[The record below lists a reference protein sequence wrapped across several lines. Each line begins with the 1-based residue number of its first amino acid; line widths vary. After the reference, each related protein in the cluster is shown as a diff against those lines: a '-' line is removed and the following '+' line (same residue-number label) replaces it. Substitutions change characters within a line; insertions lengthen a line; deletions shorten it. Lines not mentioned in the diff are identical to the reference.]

1 MAQVICEMR
10 QGRRLDISSKVV
22 RMSDTRRR
30 AEPATAELRTLF
42 DRIYGSGKTNA
53 DLGRLLGLDGSQ
65 VTRIIKGQ
73 RQIQRHEWNRIEEW
87 LGGEIPESHDGGDVA
102 VMPGLVPLYGWAGA
116 ASDERL
122 TFAEQT
128 MLGAVPRHPNQTNVR
143 GAFALRV
150 SDESMVPRYEPGEIV
165 YVAPNQ
171 WPAREQDC
179 ILVTHEGYGY
189 LKRFVRRAEGIVTVH
204 QLNPA
209 KDLPFEVN
217 DIAAMHAVVGR
228 G

>member
-1 MAQVICEMR
+1 MTV
-10 QGRRLDISSKVV
+10 
-22 RMSDTRRR
+22 DTRKRV
-30 AEPATAELRTLF
+30 EPATPELKALF
-42 DRIYGSGKTNA
+42 DRIYGAGKSNA

-65 VTRIIKGQ
+65 VTRIIKAQ
-73 RQIQRHEWNRIEEW
+73 RQIQRHEWRKIEDW
-87 LGGEIPESHDGGDVA
+87 LGGSLQDVEQADVA
-102 VMPGLVPLYGWAGA
+102 IMPGLVPLYGWAGA

-128 MLGAVPRHPNQTNVR
+128 LIGAVPRHPNQANVR

-179 ILVTHEGYGY
+179 VLVTGEGFGF
-189 LKRFVRRAEGIVTVH
+189 LKRFIRRAEGKVTVH
-204 QLNPA
+204 QLNPD
-209 KDLPFEVN
+209 KDIVFNLDEV
-217 DIAAMHAVVGR
+217 AGMHAVVGR

>member
-1 MAQVICEMR
+1 MTV
-10 QGRRLDISSKVV
+10 DNP
-22 RMSDTRRR
+22 RR
-30 AEPATAELRTLF
+30 AKPATPELKALF
-42 DRIYGSGKTNA
+42 ERIYGAGKTNA

-65 VTRIIKGQ
+65 VTRIITAK
-73 RQIQRHEWNRIEEW
+73 RQIQRHEWRKIEDW
-87 LGGEIPESHDGGDVA
+87 LGGSLQEIEQHADVA
-102 VMPGLVPLYGWAGA
+102 ILPGLVPLYGWAGA

-128 MLGAVPRHPNQTNVR
+128 LISAVPRHPNQANVR

-179 ILVTHEGYGY
+179 VLVTREGFGY
-189 LKRFVRRAEGIVTVH
+189 LKRFVRRADGVVKVH
-204 QLNPA
+204 QLNPD
-209 KDLPFEVN
+209 KDIDFKLDDV
-217 DIAAMHAVVGR
+217 DAMHAVVGR

>member
-1 MAQVICEMR
+1 MTP
-10 QGRRLDISSKVV
+10 S
-22 RMSDTRRR
+22 TRKRV
-30 AEPATAELRTLF
+30 EPATAELRALF
-42 DRIYGSGKTNA
+42 DRVYGAGKTNA

-65 VTRIIKGQ
+65 VTRILKGD
-73 RQIQRHEWNRIEEW
+73 RQIQRHEWRKIEEW
-87 LGGEIPESHDGGDVA
+87 LGGTLDEGAGDADVA

-116 ASDERL
+116 SSDDRL

-128 MLGAVPRHPNQTNVR
+128 LIGAVPRHPNQANVR

-150 SDESMVPRYEPGEIV
+150 STESMVPRYEPGEVV

-179 ILVTHEGYGY
+179 VLVTNEGFGY
-189 LKRFVRRAEGIVTVH
+189 LKRFVRRSDGNVVLH
-204 QLNPA
+204 QLNP
-209 KDLPFEVN
+209 DE
-217 DIAAMHAVVGR
+217 DISFAVESVAAVHAVVGR

>member
-1 MAQVICEMR
+1 
-10 QGRRLDISSKVV
+10 
-22 RMSDTRRR
+22 MSTEPRRR
-30 AEPATAELRTLF
+30 VEPATPELKALF
-42 DRIYGSGKTNA
+42 DRIYGAGKTNA

-65 VTRIIKGQ
+65 VTRIIKGA
-73 RQIQRHEWNRIEEW
+73 RQIQRHEWRKIEDW
-87 LGGEIPESHDGGDVA
+87 LGGSLQEIEQHDVA
-102 VMPGLVPLYGWAGA
+102 IMPGLVPLYGWAGA
-116 ASDERL
+116 ASAERL

-128 MLGAVPRHPNQTNVR
+128 LIGAVPRHPNQANVR

-179 ILVTHEGYGY
+179 VLVTHEGYGY
-189 LKRFVRRAEGIVTVH
+189 LKRFVRRADGAVTVH

-209 KDLPFEVN
+209 QDLAFKLD
-217 DIAAMHAVVGR
+217 DISAMHAVVGR

>member
-1 MAQVICEMR
+1 
-10 QGRRLDISSKVV
+10 
-22 RMSDTRRR
+22 MSDTRRR
-30 AEPATAELRTLF
+30 AEPATPELRSLF
-42 DRIYGSGKTNA
+42 DRIYAANKTNA

-65 VTRIIKGQ
+65 VTRIIKGT
-73 RQIQRHEWNRIEEW
+73 RQIQRHEWKRIEEW
-87 LGGEIPESHDGGDVA
+87 LGSAIPESHETGEVT

-128 MLGAVPRHPNQTNVR
+128 LIGAVPRHPNQQNAR

-150 SDESMVPRYEPGEIV
+150 SDESMAPRYEPGETV

-179 ILVTHEGYGY
+179 VLVTHEGYGY
-189 LKRFVRRAEGIVTVH
+189 LKRFVRRFDGVVTVR
-204 QLNPA
+204 QLNPESELTFPV
-209 KDLPFEVN
+209 D

>member
-1 MAQVICEMR
+1 M
-10 QGRRLDISSKVV
+10 DISSKVV
-22 RMSDTRRR
+22 RMSETRRR

-42 DRIYGSGKTNA
+42 DRIYGAGKTNA

-87 LGGEIPESHDGGDVA
+87 LGGEIPENHDAGEVA

-116 ASDERL
+116 ASAERL
-122 TFAEQT
+122 TLAEQT
-128 MLGAVPRHPNQTNVR
+128 LLGAVPRHPNQLNVR

-150 SDESMVPRYEPGEIV
+150 SDESMSPRYEPGETV
-165 YVAPNQ
+165 YIAPNQ

-179 ILVTHEGYGY
+179 VVVTSEGFGY
-189 LKRFVRRAEGIVTVH
+189 LKRFVRRADGVVTVR
-204 QLNPA
+204 QLNP
-209 KDLPFEVN
+209 DGELSFPV
-217 DIAAMHAVVGR
+217 DQIAAMHAVVGR